1 MKIAA
6 LVLGLVLAEASSGR
20 SVHSRAQAY
29 EKAHPGVAR
38 VGGKVKA
45 PVRVSGDQ
53 PSIPDELSQ
62 KYRVGETMI
71 LEAVID
77 ERGNVVDPI
86 FLSDT
91 QKDLQPYVLMALK
104 TWKYQPAA
112 ANGKPLA
119 VFLTVTVNICI
130 R

>member
-1 MKIAA
+1 MRIAA
-6 LVLGLVLAEASSGR
+6 LVVGLVFATAGSEE
-20 SVHSRAQAY
+20 SVHSRARAF

-62 KYRVGETMI
+62 KHRVGETMI

-91 QKDLQPYVLMALK
+91 QKDLQPYVLTALK
-104 TWKYQPAA
+104 GWKYQPAT

-119 VFLTVTVNICI
+119 VFLTVTVNICV